1 MSHNARE
8 CPVCGSGNTKFFVEK
23 NGYPFSKCPDCDLV
37 YIDPLLVQENLAP
50 LYNEQGAPEQGLRY
64 PYNKV
69 DQRRRRAWVRARR
82 LSRYFKGKDAIDV
95 GCGGGYMVDAM
106 QKQGANASGL
116 DLDPEAIAFAAKN
129 HHPDA
134 KYYCESVHAFI
145 ARGHKFDFGH
155 SSQVIEHVG
164 DFNEFVAGWA
174 ELLKPGATFFLKT
187 PDRNHWRVGEHP
199 ETWPDPPHYTQYF
212 SKKNIQILFDK
223 HGFDVEKIFF
233 KWKPA
238 MEIIAR
244 KR

>member
-1 MSHNARE
+1 MSNSSRE
-8 CPVCGSGNTKFFVEK
+8 CPVCDSSNTKHFVVK
-23 NGYPFSKCPDCDLV
+23 NGYPFSKCLDCDLV
-37 YIDPLLVQENLAP
+37 YIDPVLVQGNLEP

-69 DQRRRRAWVRARR
+69 DQRRRRARVRAMRMAK
-82 LSRYFKGKDAIDV
+82 YFKGKDAIDV

-106 QKQGANASGL
+106 QKLGANATGI
-116 DLDPEAIAFAAKN
+116 DLDPEAIAFAKEN

-134 KYYCESVHAFI
+134 TYYCESVHDFAK
-145 ARGHKFDFGH
+145 RGLKFDFGH

-164 DFNEFVAGWA
+164 EFNEFVAGWA
-174 ELLKPGATFFLKT
+174 ELLKPSAMFFLKT

-199 ETWPDPPHYTQYF
+199 ESWPDPPHYTQYF
-212 SKKNIQILFDK
+212 SKKNIRILFDK
-223 HGFDVEKIFF
+223 HGFDVQKMYF

-238 MEIIAR
+238 MEIVAR